1 MKRKIY
7 IDFDSTLY
15 DTNTFYKDFIKICKE
30 QNVDEISV
38 KKMRKELFN
47 KDSDF
52 NLDVLANNIYSR
64 YNLSDAFLNKVNGLY
79 SDKYLYKDAIN
90 FLEKIY
96 LKYPLILLTYGNK
109 EYQYK
114 KIIHSNIER
123 YFKDIIITNEF
134 KTNLKLDF
142 STSIFIDNNPKEI
155 LSFYNKGA
163 RHLIRVRK
171 ENDDY
176 SKLDISLDSVKEI
189 SSFDELK
196 DEVFIN
202 E

>member
-1 MKRKIY
+1 MKRKVY
-7 IDFDSTLY
+7 IDFDSTIY
-15 DTNTFYKDFIKICKE
+15 DTNTFYKDFIRICKE
-30 QNVDEISV
+30 HNVDEKNI
-38 KKMRKELFN
+38 KKMRTELFK

-52 NLDVLANNIYSR
+52 NLDVLANNICSR

-79 SDKYLYKDAIN
+79 SDKYLYKDAIK

-96 LKYPLILLTYGNK
+96 LKSHLILLTYGNK

-134 KTNLKLDF
+134 KANLKLDF

-171 ENDDY
+171 ENDD
-176 SKLDISLDSVKEI
+176 
-189 SSFDELK
+189 
-196 DEVFIN
+196 
-202 E
+202 